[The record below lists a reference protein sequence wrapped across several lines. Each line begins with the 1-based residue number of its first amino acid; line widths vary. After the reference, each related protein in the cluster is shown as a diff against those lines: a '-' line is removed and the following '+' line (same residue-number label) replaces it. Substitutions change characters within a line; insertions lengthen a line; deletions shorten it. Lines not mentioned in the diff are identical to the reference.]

1 MRQELFTDIDP
12 PIKHALQRRKRRVNK
27 RKLYEYSK
35 SAFIRVFPLSY
46 LELAKENEY
55 TTLEAAEKYVLGVQ
69 HTDPVR
75 DPVSSYTKK
84 YKAKDDTGAEISYG
98 YNRPVA
104 GLTGLSV
111 QYEGFSGK
119 GLVKMQLKGVINTLE
134 DLDIYKPVLFS
145 PGKYWC
151 LEWGYLP
158 DTDKEFGDGITDNL
172 ITIENITTLYE
183 GENIEGI
190 FDLVENHRKITKG
203 TSEIQIA
210 VVNNYEYTLNAA
222 GSFEFVVDFMGN
234 STLFK
239 NLQSGAVG
247 AGFKSETATMT
258 DADGKPLT
266 EEQYKKLMNV
276 VASIEPTEFDAA
288 AFIQDAQAQAQTII
302 GDKLRVDP
310 GVEGG
315 MNLEIVEK
323 FKASTPNDFFK
334 NLKNYIIEC
343 YKSTGKDTSPKYSF
357 AVNNSLISQGVLP
370 AEKAHGNSELNVK
383 KHGIY
388 YEAEKAS
395 INQAGQKF
403 DYSAFNNEIGPYV
416 TWGWFEDNILN
427 VVYSKNKDT
436 TKPMKWES
444 IDQDGIPLPLNSHKY
459 LYTTTPDKLIIPGR
473 MPDMLEKKYA
483 VGEAQNLGGLD
494 NAIQR
499 GDFVDVMVIQPVE
512 TGYSGDGGAATTAEI
527 SAYKTKEQLKEE
539 KLAEFKRD
547 YYATRPE
554 IGTEG
559 DAARRLKTVRPVEG
573 KQYGGKP
580 ATGEGA
586 WGIENAI
593 KVHGIFGA
601 YHPIVHDYLRISE
614 SAFGFDETYVAPEQ
628 SETLVLPKDIGKDFY
643 DVREQ
648 RAPTVPDVKGSI
660 RRLVLHYKLI
670 EESFIG
676 AATPIEGLR
685 ILINKIENMG
695 YKGFWEFEIF
705 EVDNKIGV
713 YEKNSLPAAAEGVI
727 NVVRNQIIDSTIQD
741 ETPSFGEVFVFPTWN
756 EAGGFVLN
764 QNLTVKMPSGK
775 MLAMVYGSSL
785 EGRNAIQNK
794 AMTDGTDPQL
804 FSAISAGK
812 TDPQKIKV
820 EPAFQ
825 GSEIDVVKHIDKIG
839 KKTTTRIAQKYIT
852 SKVKLQGSVNKDE
865 AVQYRFVGEK
875 RVPIDGIDGNIFSK
889 GISVDAFGRMY
900 ENVKQVMNYRLQKSF
915 EFKDGI
921 YTTITGRDTRRLDV
935 AELSIKIQG
944 LSGLNW
950 GNQFHTDYIEER
962 FKAETVFYITK
973 INHEIN
979 ESNWTT
985 EIVGN
990 MLAVFKDDYIKST
1003 VAITPAEDKYIDIKL
1018 SDADRKLI
1026 SKMAKNHK
1034 DLLLNSGRM
1043 YLEMNT
1049 GGKKDG
1055 TGWYRS
1061 DDAGGLQAN

>member
-12 PIKHALQRRKRRVNK
+12 PIKQALQRRKRRVNK

-35 SAFIRVFPLSY
+35 SAFIRVFPLSF

-84 YKAKDDTGAEISYG
+84 YKGKDNTGAEITYG
-98 YNRPVA
+98 YNRPVP
-104 GLTGLSV
+104 GITGLSV

-172 ITIENITTLYE
+172 ITIENVTTLYE
-183 GENIEGI
+183 TENIEGI
-190 FDLVENHRKITKG
+190 FELVEDHRRTTKG

-247 AGFKSETATMT
+247 SGFKSETATMT
-258 DADGKPLT
+258 DADGNPLT
-266 EEQYKKLMNV
+266 EEQYKALMNM
-276 VASIEPTEFDAA
+276 VASIEPKELDAE
-288 AFIQDAQAQAQTII
+288 AFKQDARAQAQTII
-302 GDKLRVDP
+302 GDNLRVDV
-310 GVEGG
+310 GIEGG

-323 FKASTPNDFFK
+323 FKASTSNDFFK

-343 YKSTGKDTSPKYSF
+343 YKSTGKDTTPEYTF
-357 AVNNSLISQGVLP
+357 GVNKSLKMQGVLP
-370 AEKAHGNSELNVK
+370 AEEAHGNSELNVK
-383 KHGIY
+383 KYGMY
-388 YEAEKAS
+388 YEAEKTA
-395 INQAGQKF
+395 ITQAGQKF
-403 DYSAFNNEIGPYV
+403 DYNAFNNEIGPYV

-436 TKPMKWES
+436 SKPMKWES

-473 MPDMLEKKYA
+473 MPDILEQKFA
-483 VGEAQNLGGLD
+483 ITEPTAFD
-494 NAIQR
+494 APIQR
-499 GDFVDVMVIQPVE
+499 GDFVDVMVIQ
-512 TGYSGDGGAATTAEI
+512 TGENLKKTGEQIGADAA
-527 SAYKTKEQLKEE
+527 AYKDQKNKGELTEWQKNYL
-539 KLAEFKRD
+539 
-547 YYATRPE
+547 ATRGE
-554 IGTEG
+554 YGTEG
-559 DAARRLKTVRPVEG
+559 DVGRRLKTGPPVEG

-593 KVHGIFGA
+593 NVHGIFGA

-614 SAFGFDETYVAPEQ
+614 SAFGFDETYVRPE
-628 SETLVLPKDIGKDFY
+628 PKTRGEVVKDFDEDLY

-648 RAPTVPDVKGSI
+648 RAPTVPDIKGSI

-685 ILINKIENMG
+685 TLINKIENMG

-713 YEKNSLPAAAEGVI
+713 YEKNSLPAVSEGVI
-727 NVVRNQIIDSTIQD
+727 NVVRNQIIDSTIQN
-741 ETPSFGEVFVFPTWN
+741 ETPPFGEVFVFPTWN

-764 QNLTVKMPSGK
+764 QNLTVKMPSTT
-775 MLAMVYGSSL
+775 MLSMIYGQSI
-785 EGRNAIQNK
+785 EGRNALQNK
-794 AMTDGTDPQL
+794 TFGDGDQPQL
-804 FSAISAGK
+804 FSYISERPPADGADGK
-812 TDPQKIKV
+812 VTPPQKINV
-820 EPAFQ
+820 DPGFQ
-825 GSEIDVVKHIDKIG
+825 GSKIDVTKSIG
-839 KKTTTRIAQKYIT
+839 LSGIKSYGYISLRETWTKLKPEIKTKGAAI
-852 SKVKLQGSVNKDE
+852 E
-865 AVQYRFVGEK
+865 YRFEGAK
-875 RVPIDGIDGNIFSK
+875 NISIDGVGDEGSIFSR
-889 GISVDAFGRMY
+889 GISIDAYGVMY
-900 ENVKQVMNYRLQKSF
+900 DNIKQVMNYRLQKDYMK
-915 EFKDGI
+915 EGGI
-921 YTTITGRDTRRLDV
+921 YTKITDRTTRVLDMC
-935 AELSIKIQG
+935 ELSLKIQG

-950 GNQFHTDYIEER
+950 GNQFHTDYIEQR
-962 FKAETVFYITK
+962 FKDETVFFVSK
-973 INHEIN
+973 VNHEVS
-979 ESNWTT
+979 EANWTT
-985 EIVGN
+985 EIVGG
-990 MLAVFKDDYIKST
+990 MRAIFKDDYVKEAVTLST
-1003 VAITPAEDKYIDIKL
+1003 LENRSINIKL
-1018 SDADRKLI
+1018 SEADNKLI
-1026 SKMAKNHK
+1026 GKMRKTHHK
-1034 DLLLNSGRM
+1034 ILINSGRM
-1043 YLEMNT
+1043 NRINVSQGE
-1049 GGKKDG
+1049 G
-1055 TGWYRS
+1055 TRE
-1061 DDAGGLQAN
+1061 QPE

>member
-12 PIKHALQRRKRRVNK
+12 PIKQALQRRKRRVNK

-35 SAFIRVFPLSY
+35 SAFIRVFPLSF

-84 YKAKDDTGAEISYG
+84 YKGKDNTGAEITYG
-98 YNRPVA
+98 YNRPVP
-104 GLTGLSV
+104 GITGLSV

-172 ITIENITTLYE
+172 ITIENVTTLYE
-183 GENIEGI
+183 TENIEGI
-190 FDLVENHRKITKG
+190 FELVEDHRRTTKG

-247 AGFKSETATMT
+247 SGFKSETATMT
-258 DADGKPLT
+258 DADGNPLT
-266 EEQYKKLMNV
+266 EEQYKALMNM
-276 VASIEPTEFDAA
+276 VASIEPKEFDAE
-288 AFIQDAQAQAQTII
+288 AFKQDARAQAQTII
-302 GDKLRVDP
+302 GDNLRVDV
-310 GVEGG
+310 GIEGG

-323 FKASTPNDFFK
+323 FKASTSNDFFK

-343 YKSTGKDTSPKYSF
+343 YKSTGKDTTPEYTF
-357 AVNNSLISQGVLP
+357 GVNKSLKMQGVLP
-370 AEKAHGNSELNVK
+370 AEEAHGNSELNVK
-383 KHGIY
+383 KYGMY
-388 YEAEKAS
+388 YEAEKTA
-395 INQAGQKF
+395 ITQAGEKF
-403 DYSAFNNEIGPYV
+403 DYNAFNNEIGPYV

-436 TKPMKWES
+436 SKPMKWES

-473 MPDMLEKKYA
+473 MPDILEQKFA
-483 VGEAQNLGGLD
+483 ITEPSAFD
-494 NAIQR
+494 APIQR
-499 GDFVDVMVIQPVE
+499 GDFVDVMVIQ
-512 TGYSGDGGAATTAEI
+512 TGENLKKTGEQIGADLSAYKDKKQLGEEKSLKKHLKNRDMTVAERAGTAQFIADVDGSGDGT
-527 SAYKTKEQLKEE
+527 SYV
-539 KLAEFKRD
+539 
-547 YYATRPE
+547 
-554 IGTEG
+554 TEVG
-559 DAARRLKTVRPVEG
+559 
-573 KQYGGKP
+573 
-580 ATGEGA
+580 
-586 WGIENAI
+586 GIENAI
-593 KVHGIFGA
+593 NVHGIFGA

-614 SAFGFDETYVAPEQ
+614 SAFGFDETYVRPE
-628 SETLVLPKDIGKDFY
+628 PKTRGEVVKDFDEDLY

-648 RAPTVPDVKGSI
+648 RAPTVPDIKGSI

-685 ILINKIENMG
+685 TLINKIENMG

-713 YEKNSLPAAAEGVI
+713 YEKNSLPAVSEGVI
-727 NVVRNQIIDSTIQD
+727 NVVRNQIIDSTIQN
-741 ETPSFGEVFVFPTWN
+741 ETPPFGEVFVFPTWN

-812 TDPQKIKV
+812 TNPQKVKV

-839 KKTTTRIAQKYIT
+839 IKTTTRIAQKYIT
-852 SKVKLQGSVNKDE
+852 SKAKLQKSANKYQ

-875 RVPIDGIDGNIFSK
+875 RVPIDGIDSNIFSK
-889 GISVDAFGRMY
+889 GISIDASGRMY
-900 ENVKQVMNYRLQKSF
+900 ENVEQVMNYRLQKSF
-915 EFKDGI
+915 EFKNGV
-921 YTTITGRDTRRLDV
+921 YTKITGRDTRRLDI

-1003 VAITPAEDKYIDIKL
+1003 VAITPAEDRYIDIQL

-1026 SKMAKNHK
+1026 SKMAEKHK

-1043 YLEMNT
+1043 SLEMNIE
-1049 GGKKDG
+1049 GKQSG
-1055 TGWYRS
+1055 AGWYRS

>member
-12 PIKHALQRRKRRVNK
+12 PIKQALQRRKRRVNK

-35 SAFIRVFPLSY
+35 SAFIRVFPLSF

-84 YKAKDDTGAEISYG
+84 YKGKDNTGAEITYG
-98 YNRPVA
+98 YNRPVP
-104 GLTGLSV
+104 GITGLSV

-172 ITIENITTLYE
+172 ITIENVTTLYE
-183 GENIEGI
+183 TENIEGI
-190 FDLVENHRKITKG
+190 FELVEDHRRTTKG

-247 AGFKSETATMT
+247 SGFKSETATMT
-258 DADGKPLT
+258 DADGNPLT
-266 EEQYKKLMNV
+266 EEQYKALMNM
-276 VASIEPTEFDAA
+276 VASIEPKELDAE
-288 AFIQDAQAQAQTII
+288 AFKQDARAQAQTII
-302 GDKLRVDP
+302 GDNLRVDV
-310 GVEGG
+310 GIEGG

-323 FKASTPNDFFK
+323 FKASTSNDFFK

-343 YKSTGKDTSPKYSF
+343 YKSTGKDTTPEYTF
-357 AVNNSLISQGVLP
+357 GVNKSLKMQGVLP
-370 AEKAHGNSELNVK
+370 AEEAHGNSELNVK
-383 KHGIY
+383 KYGMY
-388 YEAEKAS
+388 YEAEKTA
-395 INQAGQKF
+395 ITQAGQKF
-403 DYSAFNNEIGPYV
+403 DYNAFNNEIGPYV

-436 TKPMKWES
+436 SKPMKWES

-473 MPDMLEKKYA
+473 MPDILEQKFA
-483 VGEAQNLGGLD
+483 ITEPTAFD
-494 NAIQR
+494 APIQR
-499 GDFVDVMVIQPVE
+499 GDFVDVMVIQ
-512 TGYSGDGGAATTAEI
+512 TGENLKKTGEQIGADAA
-527 SAYKTKEQLKEE
+527 AYKDQKNKGELTEWQKNYL
-539 KLAEFKRD
+539 
-547 YYATRPE
+547 ATRGE
-554 IGTEG
+554 YGTEG
-559 DAARRLKTVRPVEG
+559 DVGRRLKTGPPVEG

-593 KVHGIFGA
+593 NVHGIFGA

-614 SAFGFDETYVAPEQ
+614 SAFGFDETYVRPE
-628 SETLVLPKDIGKDFY
+628 PKTRGEVVKDFDEDLY

-648 RAPTVPDVKGSI
+648 RAPTVPDIKGSI

-685 ILINKIENMG
+685 TLINKIENMG

-713 YEKNSLPAAAEGVI
+713 YEKNSLPAVSEGVI
-727 NVVRNQIIDSTIQD
+727 NVVRNQIIDSTIQN
-741 ETPSFGEVFVFPTWN
+741 ETPPFGEVFVFPTWN

-764 QNLTVKMPSGK
+764 QNLTVKMPSTT
-775 MLAMVYGSSL
+775 MLSMIYGQSI
-785 EGRNAIQNK
+785 EGRNALQNK
-794 AMTDGTDPQL
+794 TFGDGDQPQL
-804 FSAISAGK
+804 FSYISERPPADGADGK
-812 TDPQKIKV
+812 VTPPQKINV
-820 EPAFQ
+820 DPGFQ
-825 GSEIDVVKHIDKIG
+825 GTKIDVTKSIG
-839 KKTTTRIAQKYIT
+839 LSGIKSYGYISLRETWTKLKPEIKTKGAAI
-852 SKVKLQGSVNKDE
+852 E
-865 AVQYRFVGEK
+865 YRFEGAK
-875 RVPIDGIDGNIFSK
+875 NISIDGVGDEGSIFSR
-889 GISVDAFGRMY
+889 GISIDAYGVMY
-900 ENVKQVMNYRLQKSF
+900 DNIKQVMNYRLQKDYMK
-915 EFKDGI
+915 EGGI
-921 YTTITGRDTRRLDV
+921 YTKITDRTTRVLDMC
-935 AELSIKIQG
+935 ELSLKIQG

-950 GNQFHTDYIEER
+950 GNQFHTDYIEQR
-962 FKAETVFYITK
+962 FKDETVFFVSK
-973 INHEIN
+973 VNHEVS
-979 ESNWTT
+979 EANWTT
-985 EIVGN
+985 EIVGG
-990 MLAVFKDDYIKST
+990 MRAIFKDDYVKEAVTLST
-1003 VAITPAEDKYIDIKL
+1003 LENRSINIKL
-1018 SDADRKLI
+1018 SEADNKLI
-1026 SKMAKNHK
+1026 GKMRKTHHK
-1034 DLLLNSGRM
+1034 ILINSGRM
-1043 YLEMNT
+1043 NRINVSQGE
-1049 GGKKDG
+1049 G
-1055 TGWYRS
+1055 TRE
-1061 DDAGGLQAN
+1061 QPE